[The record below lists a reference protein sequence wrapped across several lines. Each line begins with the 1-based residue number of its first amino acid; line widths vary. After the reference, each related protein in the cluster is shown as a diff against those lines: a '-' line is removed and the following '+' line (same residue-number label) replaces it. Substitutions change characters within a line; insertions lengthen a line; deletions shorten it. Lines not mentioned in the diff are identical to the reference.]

1 MGSVLNWWRERRA
14 PKRERFVEQA
24 AVDREKEKERQE
36 EKIRDL
42 QEKERLHQQ
51 APWGSGRL

>member
-1 MGSVLNWWRERRA
+1 VLNWWRERRA
-14 PKRERFVEQA
+14 RKRERFVEQA
-24 AVDREKEKERQE
+24 AVDRETEQERQE

-51 APWGSGRL
+51 APWGGRRL

>member
-1 MGSVLNWWRERRA
+1 VLSWWRERRA
-14 PKRERFVEQA
+14 RKRRRYVEQT
-24 AVDREKEKERQE
+24 AVDRENEKDRQE